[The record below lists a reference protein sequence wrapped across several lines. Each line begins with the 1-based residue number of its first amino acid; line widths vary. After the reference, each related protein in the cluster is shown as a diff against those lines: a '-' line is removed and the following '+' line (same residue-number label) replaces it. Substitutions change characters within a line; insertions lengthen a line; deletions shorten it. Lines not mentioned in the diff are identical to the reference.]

1 MTIVVIYYILRR
13 AGINNDWQMKTS
25 RNDCEP
31 AYLGNSVRRIREIV
45 GMKQFALAEACGW
58 SQQQM
63 SRIENSESISD
74 EHLETISKALGVTPE
89 FIKNFKEERAVYNV
103 VNNYDGTTFHE
114 ESIAGQ
120 FQPVFNLNSAENLS
134 ELIEKFIRDE
144 LQKSQSLAELG
155 KVVLELVDEVKK
167 LQAANKRE

>member
-1 MTIVVIYYILRR
+1 MLLFTTYHR
-13 AGINNDWQMKTS
+13 AGINNKWQMKTN
-25 RNDCEP
+25 RKDCEP
-31 AYLGNSVRRIREIV
+31 VHLGNSVKRIREIV

-74 EHLETISKALGVTPE
+74 EHLEGIAKVLGVTPE
-89 FIKNFKEERAVYNV
+89 FIKNFKEDRVVNNV
-103 VNNYDGTTFHE
+103 VNYDNSTFHDNT
-114 ESIAGQ
+114 SSGN
-120 FQPVFNLNSAENLS
+120 FYHPVFNLNSAENLS

-155 KVVLELVDEVKK
+155 KVVLDLVEEVKK
-167 LQAANKRE
+167 LKTK